1 MRKRARQAEQTIARL
16 SQEQQALDRGF
27 AAMNGS
33 AAAGGARADAF
44 KRRAEI
50 TRLIA
55 EAEAEWLATEE
66 AIERESD

>member
-1 MRKRARQAEQTIARL
+1 
-16 SQEQQALDRGF
+16 
-27 AAMNGS
+27 MNGS
-33 AAAGGARADAF
+33 AAVGGARADAF